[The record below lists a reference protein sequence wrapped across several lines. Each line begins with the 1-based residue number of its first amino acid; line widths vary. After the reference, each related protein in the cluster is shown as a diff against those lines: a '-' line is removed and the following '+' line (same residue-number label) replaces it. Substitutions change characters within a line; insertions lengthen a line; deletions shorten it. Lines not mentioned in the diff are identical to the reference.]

1 MESLG
6 IDILTTLTTSA
17 PKWLQGLGALAVAKG
32 ITGIYRMQYQKIKD
46 LQKENAEL
54 KRKLVENGIS

>member
-32 ITGIYRMQYQKIKD
+32 ITGIYRMQGQKIKE
-46 LQKENAEL
+46 LKKENAEL
-54 KRKLVENGIS
+54 KRKLVANGVS